1 MIDNRRNFL
10 KKMVATTVAI
20 PFPNLLLSN
29 ENIEAEKKYPINFFT
44 KPLDKYGNDFMID
57 TLKMGGLDGL
67 DLTVRPKGFIL
78 PEKVAEDLPVVAEMA
93 KKNGL
98 FLEMMVSNITSDET
112 PHAKNVLKIA
122 AQQGIKHYR
131 MGYFRYNDDEK
142 AKETIAHA
150 QTQIQSLIEIN
161 AQYGIQGG
169 YQNHT
174 GNYFGAPL
182 WDLIGVLEK
191 VASPWISSQFDIYH
205 AYSEGYRSWEVGME
219 IMAPKIG
226 SLAIKDFTWEINKGR
241 AKIKKVPLGQGVV
254 DLDGFFKNIKNMNIT
269 APITLHI
276 EYPLLEKYEENLS
289 LIKKQKIIVGKIQND
304 VQFIKSKLHQYQL
317 I

>member
-57 TLKMGGLDGL
+57 TLKMGGVDGL
-67 DLTVRPKGFIL
+67 DLTVRPKGSVL

-93 KKNGL
+93 KNNGL

-112 PHAKNVLKIA
+112 PYAKNVLKIA

-226 SLAIKDFTWEINKGR
+226 SLAIKDFTWEINNGR
-241 AKIKKVPLGQGVV
+241 AKIKKVPLGQGIV

-289 LIKKQKIIVGKIQND
+289 LMEKQKIIVGKIQND

>member
-1 MIDNRRNFL
+1 
-10 KKMVATTVAI
+10 
-20 PFPNLLLSN
+20 
-29 ENIEAEKKYPINFFT
+29 
-44 KPLDKYGNDFMID
+44 
-57 TLKMGGLDGL
+57 
-67 DLTVRPKGFIL
+67 
-78 PEKVAEDLPVVAEMA
+78 
-93 KKNGL
+93 
-98 FLEMMVSNITSDET
+98 
-112 PHAKNVLKIA
+112 
-122 AQQGIKHYR
+122 

-219 IMAPKIG
+219 IMASKIG
-226 SLAIKDFTWEINKGR
+226 SLAIKDFTWEINNGR

-254 DLDGFFKNIKNMNIT
+254 DLDGFFRNIKTMNIT

-304 VQFIKSKLHQYQL
+304 VQFITSKLHQYQL

>member
-57 TLKMGGLDGL
+57 TLKMGGVDGL
-67 DLTVRPKGFIL
+67 DLTVRPKGSVL

-93 KKNGL
+93 KNNGL

-112 PHAKNVLKIA
+112 PYAKNVLKIA

-150 QTQIQSLIEIN
+150 QTQIQSLIDIN
-161 AQYGIQGG
+161 AEYEIQGG

-219 IMAPKIG
+219 IMASKIG
-226 SLAIKDFTWEINKGR
+226 SLAIKDFTWEINNGQ

-304 VQFIKSKLHQYQL
+304 VQFITSKLHQYQL

>member
-57 TLKMGGLDGL
+57 TLKMGGVDGL
-67 DLTVRPKGFIL
+67 DLTVRPKGSVL

-93 KKNGL
+93 KNNGL

-112 PHAKNVLKIA
+112 PYAKNVLKIA
-122 AQQGIKHYR
+122 AQHGIKHYR

-150 QTQIQSLIEIN
+150 QTQIQSLIDIN

-219 IMAPKIG
+219 IMASKIG
-226 SLAIKDFTWEINKGR
+226 SLAIKDFTWEINNGQ

-254 DLDGFFKNIKNMNIT
+254 DLDGFFKNIKNLNIK

-304 VQFIKSKLHQYQL
+304 VQFITSKLHQYQL

>member
-1 MIDNRRNFL
+1 
-10 KKMVATTVAI
+10 MVATTVAI

-57 TLKMGGLDGL
+57 TLKMGGVDGL
-67 DLTVRPKGFIL
+67 DLTVRPKGSVL

-93 KKNGL
+93 KNNGL

-112 PHAKNVLKIA
+112 PYAKNVLKIA

-150 QTQIQSLIEIN
+150 QTQIQSLIDIN
-161 AQYGIQGG
+161 AQYRIQGG

-226 SLAIKDFTWEINKGR
+226 SLAIKDFTWEINNGR
-241 AKIKKVPLGQGVV
+241 AKIKKVPLGQGIV

-304 VQFIKSKLHQYQL
+304 VQFITSKLHQYQL

>member
-29 ENIEAEKKYPINFFT
+29 ENLEAEKKYPINFFT

-57 TLKMGGLDGL
+57 TLKMGGVDGL

-161 AQYGIQGG
+161 AQFGIQGG

-226 SLAIKDFTWEINKGR
+226 SLAIKDFTWEINNGR
-241 AKIKKVPLGQGVV
+241 AKIKKVPLGQGIV

-289 LIKKQKIIVGKIQND
+289 LMEKQKIIVGKIQND

>member
-57 TLKMGGLDGL
+57 TLKMGGVDGL

-98 FLEMMVSNITSDET
+98 FLEMMVSNITSEET

-122 AQQGIKHYR
+122 GQQGIKHYR

-142 AKETIAHA
+142 AKETIANA

-226 SLAIKDFTWEINKGR
+226 SLAIKDFTWEINNGR
-241 AKIKKVPLGQGVV
+241 AKIKKVPLGQGIV

-289 LIKKQKIIVGKIQND
+289 LIEKQKIIVGKIQND

>member
-1 MIDNRRNFL
+1 
-10 KKMVATTVAI
+10 
-20 PFPNLLLSN
+20 
-29 ENIEAEKKYPINFFT
+29 
-44 KPLDKYGNDFMID
+44 
-57 TLKMGGLDGL
+57 
-67 DLTVRPKGFIL
+67 
-78 PEKVAEDLPVVAEMA
+78 
-93 KKNGL
+93 
-98 FLEMMVSNITSDET
+98 
-112 PHAKNVLKIA
+112 
-122 AQQGIKHYR
+122 

-219 IMAPKIG
+219 IMASKIG
-226 SLAIKDFTWEINKGR
+226 SLAIKDFTWEINNGR

-254 DLDGFFKNIKNMNIT
+254 DLDGFFRNIKTMNIT

-289 LIKKQKIIVGKIQND
+289 LIEKQKIIVGKIQND

>member
-1 MIDNRRNFL
+1 
-10 KKMVATTVAI
+10 MVATTVAI
-20 PFPNLLLSN
+20 PFSN
-29 ENIEAEKKYPINFFT
+29 QLFSSENIKVGKKYPINFFT
-44 KPLDKYGNDFMID
+44 KPLDKYGHDFMID
-57 TLKMGGLDGL
+57 TLKMGGVDGL
-67 DLTVRPKGFIL
+67 DLTVRPKGSVL
-78 PEKVAEDLPVVAEMA
+78 PEKIAEDLPIVVEMA
-93 KKNGL
+93 RKNGL
-98 FLEMMVSNITSDET
+98 LIEMMVSNITSAET
-112 PHAKNVLKIA
+112 PNAKNVLKIA
-122 AQQGIKHYR
+122 AQHGIKHYR

-142 AKETIAHA
+142 AKETIARA
-150 QTQIQSLIEIN
+150 KTKIQSLIDIN
-161 AQYGIQGG
+161 AQLGIQGG

-205 AYSEGYRSWEVGME
+205 AYSEGYRSWQVSME
-219 IMAPKIG
+219 MMASKIG
-226 SLAIKDFTWEINKGR
+226 SLAVKDFTWEINNGQ
-241 AKIKKVPLGQGVV
+241 AKIKKVPLGHGIV

-289 LIKKQKIIVGKIQND
+289 LIEKQKIMVAKIQND
-304 VQFIKSKLHQYQL
+304 VQFIISKLRQYQL

>member
-1 MIDNRRNFL
+1 
-10 KKMVATTVAI
+10 MVATTVAI

-57 TLKMGGLDGL
+57 TLKMGGVDGL
-67 DLTVRPKGFIL
+67 DLTVRPKGSVL

-93 KKNGL
+93 KNNGL

-112 PHAKNVLKIA
+112 PYAKNVLKIA

-150 QTQIQSLIEIN
+150 QTQIQSLIDIN

-219 IMAPKIG
+219 IMASKIG
-226 SLAIKDFTWEINKGR
+226 SLAIKDFTWEINNGQ

>member
-1 MIDNRRNFL
+1 
-10 KKMVATTVAI
+10 MVATTVAI

-57 TLKMGGLDGL
+57 TLKMGGVDGL
-67 DLTVRPKGFIL
+67 DLTVRPKGSVL

-93 KKNGL
+93 KNNGL

-112 PHAKNVLKIA
+112 PYAKNVLKIA
-122 AQQGIKHYR
+122 AQHGIKHYR

-150 QTQIQSLIEIN
+150 QTQIQSLIDIN

-219 IMAPKIG
+219 IMASKIG
-226 SLAIKDFTWEINKGR
+226 SLAIKDFTWEINNGQ

-254 DLDGFFKNIKNMNIT
+254 DLDGFFKNIKNMNIK

-289 LIKKQKIIVGKIQND
+289 LIEKQKIIVDKIQND
-304 VQFIKSKLHQYQL
+304 VQFIKSKLHQYRL

>member
-57 TLKMGGLDGL
+57 TLKMGGVDGL
-67 DLTVRPKGFIL
+67 DLTVRPRGSVL

-98 FLEMMVSNITSDET
+98 FLEMMVSNITSEET

-226 SLAIKDFTWEINKGR
+226 SLAIKDFTWEINNGR
-241 AKIKKVPLGQGVV
+241 AKIKKVPLGQGIV

-289 LIKKQKIIVGKIQND
+289 LIEKQKIIVGKIQND
-304 VQFIKSKLHQYQL
+304 VQFITSKLHQYQL

>member
-1 MIDNRRNFL
+1 
-10 KKMVATTVAI
+10 MVATTVAI

-57 TLKMGGLDGL
+57 TLKMGRVDGL
-67 DLTVRPKGFIL
+67 DLTVRPKGSIL

-98 FLEMMVSNITSDET
+98 FLEMMVSNITSEET

-226 SLAIKDFTWEINKGR
+226 SLAIKDFTWEINNGR
-241 AKIKKVPLGQGVV
+241 AKIKKVPLGQGIV

-289 LIKKQKIIVGKIQND
+289 LMEKQKIIVGKIQND

>member
-57 TLKMGGLDGL
+57 TLKMGGVDGL
-67 DLTVRPKGFIL
+67 DLTVRPKGSVL

-122 AQQGIKHYR
+122 AQHGIKHYR
-131 MGYFRYNDDEK
+131 MGYFRYNDNEK

-150 QTQIQSLIEIN
+150 QTQIQSRIEIN

-226 SLAIKDFTWEINKGR
+226 SLAIKDFTWEINNGR
-241 AKIKKVPLGQGVV
+241 AKIKKVPLGQGIV

-289 LIKKQKIIVGKIQND
+289 LIEKQKIIVGKIQND